1 MRFCLIF
8 GNVFESDVSP
18 ITNTFDNSRFFVSG
32 LILPVNVN
40 RFESTIPSVDLDKV
54 VYLYSMPRGFDNI

>member
-18 ITNTFDNSRFFVSG
+18 ITARFFVSG